1 MGFDLG
7 HLMKVRLTSLGNEDD
22 DLNLTMRKEK
32 RGEAH
37 CLKITKKCRI
47 NTASE
52 ASDVYNSSGQKLIL
66 ASLQSNSVTRQ
77 VTFNRTKI
85 DMRHF

>member
-32 RGEAH
+32 RGGSTVFENRPKSRIQH
-37 CLKITKKCRI
+37 CKR
-47 NTASE
+47 SE
-52 ASDVYNSSGQKLIL
+52 LRLHFKWPKVNQKGQKGQFWREVPDRSQKLMK
-66 ASLQSNSVTRQ
+66 N
-77 VTFNRTKI
+77 
-85 DMRHF
+85 

>member
-32 RGEAH
+32 RGGSTVFENRQKKAH
-37 CLKITKKCRI
+37 STLRAKR
-47 NTASE
+47 A
-52 ASDVYNSSGQKLIL
+52 
-66 ASLQSNSVTRQ
+66 
-77 VTFNRTKI
+77 TFTFKVGKS
-85 DMRHF
+85 

>member
-32 RGEAH
+32 RGGSTVFENRP
-37 CLKITKKCRI
+37 KKVAF
-47 NTASE
+47 NVASE
-52 ASDVYNSSGQKLIL
+52 ASYVYI
-66 ASLQSNSVTRQ
+66 
-77 VTFNRTKI
+77 
-85 DMRHF
+85 

>member
-32 RGEAH
+32 RGGSTVFENRPKSRIPYCERSELRLHLEWTKAKKPGQFWRVFAN
-37 CLKITKKCRI
+37 LK
-47 NTASE
+47 
-52 ASDVYNSSGQKLIL
+52 L
-66 ASLQSNSVTRQ
+66 AV
-77 VTFNRTKI
+77 K
-85 DMRHF
+85 

>member
-32 RGEAH
+32 RGGSTVFENRP
-37 CLKITKKCRI
+37 KSRI
-47 NTASE
+47 QIASE
-52 ASDVYNSSGQKLIL
+52 ASYVYFLSGQKSLKLPKMISL
-66 ASLQSNSVTRQ
+66 AI
-77 VTFNRTKI
+77 F
-85 DMRHF
+85 